1 MFYNPLEQFEIYSV
15 FSFIFGNL
23 DFSITNACL
32 NLVFGQ
38 EEIEIGFDIEK
49 VIIGTIFGCSIAYIL
64 TKIFKKSKSNNTRH
78 YLMLHT
84 GQVSIK
90 QIVHML
96 KKKHN
101 TFFSRL
107 IDYSVIFSKN
117 KGFLI
122 YFTVWHW
129 KLWKLNSIDPSAIYQ
144 YPNEEQTLLML
155 VSLIPDKMMEKIRV
169 GTDNKYEVLISS
181 SKLRKKIIIYYDIYD
196 DYIFDQFHN
205 S

>member
-1 MFYNPLEQFEIYSV
+1 MVYNPLEQFEIYSL

-23 DFSITNACL
+23 DFSITNACLYL

-122 YFTVWHW
+122 YFNVWHW
-129 KLWKLNSIDPSAIYQ
+129 NLWKFNIIDPSAIYQ
-144 YPNEEQTLLML
+144 YPNEEQALAML
-155 VSLIPDKMMEKIRV
+155 GSLILDEIMDKIRV
-169 GTDNKYEVLISS
+169 GTDNQYEVVIYS
-181 SKLRKKIIIYYDIYD
+181 SKLRKKIIIYYDYFWD
-196 DYIFDQFHN
+196 DI
-205 S
+205 